1 MQHPKYAVLQNM
13 CRMCRMFSTLK
24 HNLTLKIIPFFDIK
38 KIPPWSGMSYCSN
51 FEFLTFNFN
60 LHKQYI
66 HRLLQI
72 CWHFKYI
79 KWKWMCGTICI
90 IGNALTYGKPSLCA
104 GGPFQQWNKTRLLWN
119 ACELSKG
126 PTLFPATIYNMRPAP
141 KA

>member
-60 LHKQYI
+60 LQKQYI
-66 HRLLQI
+66 HRLLHNTDMLTFQI
-72 CWHFKYI
+72 HRMEMNVLYHFYY
-79 KWKWMCGTICI
+79 WK
-90 IGNALTYGKPSLCA
+90 CA
-104 GGPFQQWNKTRLLWN
+104 DLW
-119 ACELSKG
+119 
-126 PTLFPATIYNMRPAP
+126 
-141 KA
+141 